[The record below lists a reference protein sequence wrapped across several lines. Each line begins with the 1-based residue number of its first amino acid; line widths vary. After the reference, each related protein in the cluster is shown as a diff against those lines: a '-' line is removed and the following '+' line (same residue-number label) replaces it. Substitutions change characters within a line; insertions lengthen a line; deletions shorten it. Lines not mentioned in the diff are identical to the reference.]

1 MAYGLQN
8 KCWFAIVDSTNTTYM
23 VMLYLRYMSDR
34 AAVSCVAAML
44 SLDHENSSLAAI
56 ILDRTVAM

>member
-1 MAYGLQN
+1 
-8 KCWFAIVDSTNTTYM
+8 M